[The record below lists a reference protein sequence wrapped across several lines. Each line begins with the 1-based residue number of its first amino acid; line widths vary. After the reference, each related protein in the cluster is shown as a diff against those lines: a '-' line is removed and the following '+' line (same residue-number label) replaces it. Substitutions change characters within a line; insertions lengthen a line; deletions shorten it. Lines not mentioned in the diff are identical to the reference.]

1 VSQSSGIS
9 LTLPLFPLGSVLYPG
24 LVLPLHIFEERYR
37 QLVADLLAGPEPRQ
51 FGVIA
56 IRHGRETGINGVSSL
71 YATGCTAVLQRVERQ
86 DDGQY
91 DLLTVGAERF
101 KLLRLRD
108 AGDLADSGDRA
119 DRPDPGDPGNLR
131 NRTEAGEPE
140 LYLSGD
146 VELLPDEVGDEAEA
160 AVVLPAVQ
168 RAFLSYLS
176 LLSERGGA
184 QITIP
189 ELPDEPLL
197 MSYLVAAAVV
207 ADLPVKQRL
216 LEEPDALRRLVAERA
231 LLTKEM
237 HFLRSLTATPA
248 PDLRYAPYSP
258 N

>member
-1 VSQSSGIS
+1 MSMR
-9 LTLPLFPLGSVLYPG
+9 LPLFPLGSVLYPG
-24 LVLPLHIFEERYR
+24 LVLPLHIFEERYQ

-56 IRHGRETGINGVSSL
+56 IRHGRETGFDGVSAL
-71 YATGCTAVLQRVERQ
+71 YATGCTAVLQRVERH

-91 DLLTVGAERF
+91 ELLTVGAERF
-101 KLLRLRD
+101 KLLGLRD
-108 AGDLADSGDRA
+108 WANGGDLASLGG
-119 DRPDPGDPGNLR
+119 PDNTGNQG
-131 NRTEAGEPE
+131 T
-140 LYLSGD
+140 YLTGD

-168 RAFLSYLS
+168 RAFRSYLGV
-176 LLSERGGA
+176 LSERGGA

-189 ELPDEPLL
+189 ELPDEPML

-237 HFLRSLTATPA
+237 QLLRSLTATPA
-248 PDLRYAPYSP
+248 PDLRYAPYSQ